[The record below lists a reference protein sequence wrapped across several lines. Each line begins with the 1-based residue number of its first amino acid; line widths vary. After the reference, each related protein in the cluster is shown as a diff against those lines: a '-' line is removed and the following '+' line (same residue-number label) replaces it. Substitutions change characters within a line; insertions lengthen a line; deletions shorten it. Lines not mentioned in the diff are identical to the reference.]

1 MNEHYI
7 MPLLSPEWYRG
18 LAGSVFYLLGALFI
32 FSRLLENPKKQ
43 LARMLGTA
51 ILGIVVFTQIYFWL
65 LTDMGTLRYSLPLQI
80 CDISFI
86 VAGYALLSRHQLA
99 YEWALLIG
107 FPAAVHSILTPE
119 FTHGVS
125 PYLWFEYYF
134 SHTSQI
140 LVPMALTYHF
150 AMRPRLGSW
159 KAIFIATNVMLL
171 AVLGINLLVDA
182 NYSYLL
188 EKPAVDNPL
197 LIGPWPIYII
207 GVELAALLH
216 IGLIYALFRR
226 ITRFSLKRNLR
237 PTGQQVFAPDN
248 ES

>member
-18 LAGSVFYLLGALFI
+18 LAGSVFYLLGMIFI
-32 FSRLLENPKKQ
+32 FSRLVENPRNQ
-43 LARMLGTA
+43 LARLLGSA
-51 ILGIVVFTQIYFWL
+51 IFAVVAFTQIYFWL
-65 LTDMGTLRYSLPLQI
+65 LTDRGSLQHSLPLQI

-86 VAGYALLSRHQLA
+86 VAGIALLSRHQLA

-107 FPAAVHSILTPE
+107 FPAAVHSLLTPE
-119 FTHGVS
+119 FTHGIS
-125 PYLWFEYYF
+125 PYLTFEYYF
-134 SHTSQI
+134 SHTTQI
-140 LVPMALTYHF
+140 IVPMALTFHF

-159 KAIFIATNVMLL
+159 KTIFIATNVMLL
-171 AVLGINLLVDA
+171 AILLVNLLVGA

-226 ITRFSLKRNLR
+226 LTRF
-237 PTGQQVFAPDN
+237 APKL
-248 ES
+248 EPVTIAK